1 MVQPSTALSVEQC
14 LEILQRLKTE
24 GLPEEV
30 HNELVANALA
40 MLSDSDQAAK
50 FEESIKESARLAKD
64 IDDVFDQQAQI
75 LLAVG
80 IIGFWPIL
88 ILYFEW
94 IGLKEQWRECLRFS
108 CEVAL
113 DTAEVLKRFDQVYLA
128 QVETITSNEDRLKAI
143 AAIEPFIL
151 ELERNDKS
159 AEISR
164 RFLNL
169 MRDVAAFGERY
180 LISATAVVVVPLTS
194 DIKALVL
201 ICAFWDLLMLTAYF
215 SLDESIK
222 SVRGAFGG
230 ILGGRVLVGL
240 GVAGSASQVISSLQA
255 YRQEKIEALRK
266 VNQVTAGINSLVA
279 EQPSSLLF
287 EAPNIDLM
295 LDNLLTFAEIWS
307 SVRNQ
312 SVQFCEHLKGGLEA
326 ATSLRFKAEV
336 KLAREVCTPLM
347 EGLIEYN
354 KQLRSWM

>member
-169 MRDVAAFGERY
+169 KRDVAAFGERY

-194 DIKALVL
+194 DIKAL
-201 ICAFWDLLMLTAYF
+201 
-215 SLDESIK
+215 DESIK

-240 GVAGSASQVISSLQA
+240 GVAGRASQVISSLQA

>member
-169 MRDVAAFGERY
+169 KRDVAAFGERY

-194 DIKALVL
+194 DIKA
-201 ICAFWDLLMLTAYF
+201 
-215 SLDESIK
+215 LDESIK